1 MTKVQKKILGCFR
14 SEQGEEMFCL
24 ISSYLLS
31 CRKQNVTESEAL
43 NLLFKSQL
51 PDIFIIKTAE

>member
-1 MTKVQKKILGCFR
+1 
-14 SEQGEEMFCL
+14 MFCL